1 MTTQELI
8 IGHFEKTLSQSEE
21 SQLSA
26 LLEGSG
32 DARGLLE
39 QHQGIQELMLGEA
52 ATLVPSAALDES
64 VIGAALG
71 SLTEVVGGSAGF
83 WTGTKLAAG
92 ISALVVGG
100 ISVFMI
106 ASDGGHEAATKTL
119 SAPTP
124 VVRTLP
130 SADTPALQAPKIETP
145 TPQEV
150 AEPAAPAQEPTA
162 ARSTASSRR
171 SEHAAAR
178 TERNTATAKTEQ
190 QQKFNLPKEPQVEM
204 HSTTRIN
211 PDK

>member
-119 SAPTP
+119 NAPTP

-162 ARSTASSRR
+162 ARST
-171 SEHAAAR
+171 R